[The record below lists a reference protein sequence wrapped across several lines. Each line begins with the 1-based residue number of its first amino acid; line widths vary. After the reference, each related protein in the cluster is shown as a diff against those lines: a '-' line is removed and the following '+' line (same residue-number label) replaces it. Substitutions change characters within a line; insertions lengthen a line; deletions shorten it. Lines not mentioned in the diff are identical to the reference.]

1 MHKCSPFC
9 SSFKEK
15 RLTHGVLVGSLLA
28 AFTISIVFKSY
39 FCTQLSALHIQSQS
53 SMDAA
58 ENQFMM
64 FKDAGLLQELVEEST
79 SAKSIFN
86 ACDCE
91 PISNYCEIN
100 GDVAVQGNS
109 STISMVSLRTGI
121 PAGEI
126 SWTVKPYVRKEN
138 AAAMDL
144 VKSWAVTSM
153 EFLHCDLIQTVPAI
167 LFSLGGFSGNHFHDF
182 SDLVIPLYI
191 TSRQFNGEVQFVVT
205 DNRHWWISKFRGI
218 LAKLSRYNI
227 VDIDQERKTHCYP
240 SMIVG
245 LKYHHELGIDQS
257 MSQLSMKD
265 FRQFLR
271 RTYSLKRAK
280 AIEIGDDA
288 RKMPRLLIITRRKS
302 RSFTNIDK
310 ITRVESSLGYNVV
323 TMEPNIS
330 TSLGSVAETVNS
342 CDVLMGIH
350 GAGLTNMVFLPDN
363 AIVIQIVPL
372 GSIDELAK
380 QDFEQPAMDM
390 ELRYLE
396 YKIKAKESS
405 LISKY
410 KADHL
415 IIKDPLSVHKQ
426 GWDAVRSVYLD
437 KQNVKLDVKR
447 FRPTLLKALQLLHQ

>member
-1 MHKCSPFC
+1 MRKCSPFC

-15 RLTHGVLVGSLLA
+15 RLTHGVIVGCLLA

-39 FCTQLSALHIQSQS
+39 FCTQLSVLHIQSQS

-79 SAKSIFN
+79 SAKSIVN

-218 LAKLSRYNI
+218 LGNLSRYDI
-227 VDIDQERKTHCYP
+227 VEIDQERKTHCYP

-245 LKYHHELGIDQS
+245 LNITMNL
-257 MSQLSMKD
+257 
-265 FRQFLR
+265 
-271 RTYSLKRAK
+271 RAK
-280 AIEIGDDA
+280 AIKIGDDA
-288 RKMPRLLIITRRKS
+288 RKRPRLLIITRRKS

-310 ITRVESSLGYNVV
+310 ITRMASSLGYNVV

-426 GWDAVRSVYLD
+426 GWDAVRSIYLD

-447 FRPTLLKALQLLHQ
+447 FRPTLLKAIQLLHQ